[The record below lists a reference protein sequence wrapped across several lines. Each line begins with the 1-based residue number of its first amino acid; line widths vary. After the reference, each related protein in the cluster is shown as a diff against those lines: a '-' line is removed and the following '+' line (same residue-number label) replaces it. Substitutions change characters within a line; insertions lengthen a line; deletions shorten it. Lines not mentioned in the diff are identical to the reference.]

1 MLRKVI
7 SQGEKY
13 RVGAE
18 HRGKSRAQ
26 TTWRHSHA
34 YNTPF
39 RLAVAEGCPGFGR
52 GSAFSKVYAL
62 GGWKMPFTSVD
73 VKGLWYKNR
82 MAGALFRSVA
92 GSSNHFGNE
101 KQ

>member
-7 SQGEKY
+7 SQDEKY
-13 RVGAE
+13 RAVAE
-18 HRGKSRAQ
+18 CRGKSQAQ
-26 TTWRHSHA
+26 TTWRHSNG
-34 YNTPF
+34 YNTAF

-52 GSAFSKVYAL
+52 GSAFSKGYAL

-73 VKGLWYKNR
+73 VEGLWYKNR
-82 MAGALFRSVA
+82 MAGVLFRSAA
-92 GSSNHFGNE
+92 GSGNDFGNE